1 MEALI
6 SDSISESKERTMKS
20 VTRIV
25 VLLLAA
31 ISIQH
36 LLRLIFRWEVIVNGI
51 AIKLWLSIFGCI
63 VPAVLAVLLWLEN
76 KND

>member
-1 MEALI
+1 M
-6 SDSISESKERTMKS
+6 SDSISEWKERTMKA
-20 VTRIV
+20 VPKIV

-51 AIKLWLSIFGCI
+51 TIRLWLSVFGCI
-63 VPAVLAVLLWLEN
+63 VPAVLAVLLWLGD
-76 KND
+76 KDD

>member
-1 MEALI
+1 
-6 SDSISESKERTMKS
+6 MKA
-20 VTRIV
+20 VPKIV

-51 AIKLWLSIFGCI
+51 TIRLWLSVFGCI
-63 VPAVLAVLLWLEN
+63 VPAVLAVLLWLGD
-76 KND
+76 KDDRRLK

>member
-1 MEALI
+1 VQA
-6 SDSISESKERTMKS
+6 KEITMKS
-20 VTRIV
+20 VTKIV

-51 AIKLWLSIFGCI
+51 TIKLWLSIFGCI
-63 VPAVLAVLLWLEN
+63 VPAALAVLLWLEN
-76 KND
+76 KDD

>member
-1 MEALI
+1 
-6 SDSISESKERTMKS
+6 MKA
-20 VTRIV
+20 VPKIV

-51 AIKLWLSIFGCI
+51 TIRLWLSVFGCI
-63 VPAVLAVLLWLEN
+63 VPAVLAVLLWLGD
-76 KND
+76 KDA

>member
-1 MEALI
+1 
-6 SDSISESKERTMKS
+6 MKT

-36 LLRLIFRWEVIVNGI
+36 LLRLIFRWEVIINGVT
-51 AIKLWLSIFGCI
+51 IKLWLSIIGCI
-63 VPAVLAVLLWLEN
+63 VPATLAVLLWLEN
-76 KND
+76 RDD

>member
-1 MEALI
+1 
-6 SDSISESKERTMKS
+6 MKR

-25 VLLLAA
+25 VFLLAA

-51 AIKLWLSIFGCI
+51 RIELLLSIIGCI

-76 KND
+76 KDD

>member
-1 MEALI
+1 
-6 SDSISESKERTMKS
+6 MKL

-25 VLLLAA
+25 VLLLSA

-51 AIKLWLSIFGCI
+51 KIRLWLSIIGFI
-63 VPAVLAVLLWLEN
+63 VPAVLAVLLWLES
-76 KND
+76 KSDD

>member
-1 MEALI
+1 
-6 SDSISESKERTMKS
+6 MKR

-51 AIKLWLSIFGCI
+51 TIKLWLSIIGCI

-76 KND
+76 KDD